1 MDWDEFDFA
10 FRKLAEH
17 LGVHPMDVW
26 AISKPGFKPPED
38 DIVPMTEGLTG
49 EISLELSLVLCFSD
63 IAQFSIVHVQVDIPC

>member
-1 MDWDEFDFA
+1 MKIHPARLAAFLFFVNLLDWDEFDFA

-26 AISKPGFKPPED
+26 AFSKPGFKPPEH

-49 EISLELSLVLCFSD
+49 EVSLELSLVL
-63 IAQFSIVHVQVDIPC
+63 SI

>member
-17 LGVHPMDVW
+17 LGVHPLDVW
-26 AISKPGFKPPED
+26 AFSKPGFKPPED

-49 EISLELSLVLCFSD
+49 EISLELSLVPLF
-63 IAQFSIVHVQVDIPC
+63 